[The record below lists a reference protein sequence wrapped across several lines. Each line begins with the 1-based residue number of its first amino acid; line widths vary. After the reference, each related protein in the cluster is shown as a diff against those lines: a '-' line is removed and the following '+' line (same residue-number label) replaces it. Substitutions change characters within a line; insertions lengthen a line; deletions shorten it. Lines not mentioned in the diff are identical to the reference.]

1 MKTAPDICSSFSLT
15 ETLPSMENQ
24 HCHKH
29 VSPESEGK
37 VQNKTGEESLVT
49 QKKDRP
55 MWKHQHPKE
64 WRIRPFK
71 LAEVLEDS
79 SH

>member
-49 QKKDRP
+49 QKKDRQAHVEAP
-55 MWKHQHPKE
+55 TPQGVENKT
-64 WRIRPFK
+64 I
-71 LAEVLEDS
+71 
-79 SH
+79 